1 MVSHLVQSR
10 GEMMAEKDE
19 ASKEPEE
26 AAEESKEEANTAPPM
41 VDDGPPAP
49 PEDDEPAG
57 APLWVVTFADLMS
70 LLMCFFVMLLSMSQ
84 LDVEKF
90 KAMAEGMSK
99 GLGAKPSV
107 KLKDISIDEIVSQA
121 SQIKAKMRQK
131 TLNDADKLKELLA
144 PEILDRKVEL
154 EIVDQM
160 ITVRILQSGSFA
172 AGSADL
178 KKAFLPVAKKIRDSL
193 AQIRGFITVSG
204 HTDNSPMSGGRFRS
218 NWELS
223 GSRAFSVINQLLKE
237 SKLPPERFVLTGHAE
252 TRPLAD
258 NSTSEGRARNRR
270 VEVVIDQR
278 DIRLFADEERPDKTL
293 GEDTENLKEV
303 LKPEIEGKTVEV
315 EKGGKE

>member
-1 MVSHLVQSR
+1 
-10 GEMMAEKDE
+10 MAEEVKAQVEGEEPADSSEEVPKTLFIDE
-19 ASKEPEE
+19 
-26 AAEESKEEANTAPPM
+26 
-41 VDDGPPAP
+41 GPPAP
-49 PEDDEPAG
+49 PKEEEASG

-84 LDVEKF
+84 LDVHKF

-107 KLKDISIDEIVSQA
+107 KLKDISIDDILTQA
-121 SQIKAKMRQK
+121 DKIKAKMRQR
-131 TLNDADKLKELLA
+131 TLNDADRLRELLA

-154 EIVDQM
+154 EIIDQL

-178 KKAFLPVAKKIRDSL
+178 KKAFKPVAKRIRDSL

-204 HTDNSPMSGGRFRS
+204 HTDNQPMSGGRFRS

-223 GSRAFSVINQLLKE
+223 GSRAFSVIHQLLQE
-237 SKLPPERFVLTGHAE
+237 GQLPAERFVLTGHAE
-252 TRPLAD
+252 TRPLGE
-258 NSTSEGRARNRR
+258 NKTSEGRARNRR

-278 DIRLFADEERPDKTL
+278 DIRLFAEKENPKDSLKK
-293 GEDTENLKEV
+293 DTESLKEV
-303 LKPEIEGKTVEV
+303 LKREIDDKTVEV
-315 EKGGKE
+315 EKSSDKSDED

>member
-1 MVSHLVQSR
+1 M
-10 GEMMAEKDE
+10 
-19 ASKEPEE
+19 
-26 AAEESKEEANTAPPM
+26 AEESVANPEAEEGAEDSKDAVKVPPPM
-41 VDDGPPAP
+41 MDEGPPAP
-49 PEDDEPAG
+49 PEEDEPAG

-84 LDVEKF
+84 LDVQKF

-107 KLKDISIDEIVSQA
+107 KLKDISIDEILNQA
-121 SQIKAKMRQK
+121 DKIKAKMRQK

-144 PEILDRKVEL
+144 PEIMDRKVEL
-154 EIVDQM
+154 EIVDQL
-160 ITVRILQSGSFA
+160 ITVRILQSGSFS

-178 KKAFLPVAKKIRDSL
+178 KKAFMPVAKRIRDSL
-193 AQIRGFITVSG
+193 GEIRGFITVSG
-204 HTDNSPMSGGRFRS
+204 HTDNQPMSGGRFRS

-223 GSRAFSVINQLLKE
+223 GSRAFSVIHQLLKE
-237 SKLPPERFVLTGHAE
+237 GKLPPERFVLTGHAE

-258 NSTSEGRARNRR
+258 NSTREGMARNRR

-278 DIRLFADEERPDKTL
+278 DIRLFADKEKPDETL
-293 GEDTENLKEV
+293 RKDADSLKEV

-315 EKGGKE
+315 EKGGKEPE